1 MSMTRLRQASPSLA
15 LAVALGLGLARPAL
29 SQDFSSWNCTQVQGN
44 LTEVVVDPRVSP
56 FDTYG
61 RVVSTADGGLQSV
74 GTAILTS
81 VGPGSA
87 PGTLAGKADRWLVLS
102 PSDHIYA
109 TDEVVLTPIPNTLDV
124 DDVVTIT
131 IRGGQ
136 GKYER
141 AAGQIVA
148 TGRGY
153 NFFPGTVP
161 GKTYFAFRY
170 TGEICVP
177 RSGPYLESASRRLC
191 SRRAR
196 PVRATVKTS
205 RVRPSSS

>member
-1 MSMTRLRQASPSLA
+1 MSRTRLRQASPSLA
-15 LAVALGLGLARPAL
+15 LAVALGLGLARPAQT
-29 SQDFSSWNCTQVQGN
+29 QDFKSWSCTQVQGN
-44 LTEVVVDPRVSP
+44 LTEVVVDQQVSP
-56 FDTYG
+56 FDTFG

-74 GTAILTS
+74 GTAIITG

-87 PGTLAGKADRWLVLS
+87 PGTLEGTASRWIVLS
-102 PSDHIYA
+102 PNDHIYA
-109 TDEVVLTPIPNTLDV
+109 TDHLLLTPIPNTPDV

-153 NFFPGTVP
+153 NFFPLPP
-161 GKTYFAFRY
+161 GPVAGKAYFTFRY

-177 RSGPYLESASRRLC
+177 
-191 SRRAR
+191 
-196 PVRATVKTS
+196 
-205 RVRPSSS
+205 